1 MSLGIQEIGVYI
13 PEKKVSNLELKE
25 KFNIDDTFIEK
36 KIGVK
41 QRAVKEPT
49 EKASDLCVKAFQNL
63 KQKVDINKDEIDC
76 CIVVTQN
83 PDTPIPHTS
92 AIVHAKL
99 GLKENCACFDISL
112 GCSGYVYGLAVALSF
127 MEKMGLKKGLLFTA
141 DPYSEIIDP
150 EDKNTVLLFGD
161 AATVTLL
168 SEEGTL
174 ALKKALFATEGKN
187 FEALTIKNGRLYM
200 NGRAV
205 FNFVLTKVPNQIKR
219 LLEESKLSLED
230 IDLFLLHPGSKYMV
244 DMLAGR
250 LKLPKDK
257 VPFDMLGYGNTVS
270 SSIPIMLEK
279 FLPKKDIKKILISGY
294 GVGLSWASAILERV

>member
-49 EKASDLCVKAFQNL
+49 EKASDLCVKAFENL

-174 ALKKALFATEGKN
+174 ALKKALFATEGKK

-219 LLEESKLSLED
+219 LLEESKLTLED

-244 DMLAGR
+244 DMLASR
-250 LKLPKDK
+250 LKVPKDK
-257 VPFDMLGYGNTVS
+257 VPFDMLDYGNTVS
-270 SSIPIMLEK
+270 SSIPLMLEK
-279 FLPKKDIKKILISGY
+279 YLPKRDIKRIIISGY
-294 GVGLSWASAILERV
+294 GVGLSWASAILERI